1 VISRPELFVLLN
13 IAWSDDELLDRIDS
27 LANLVADGFI
37 AVEIDGDCIVAL
49 TATATGRTKLAPML
63 PMTSA

>member
-1 VISRPELFVLLN
+1 LN